1 MNRTIETL
9 GVGLV
14 RLLCYCYGG
23 FLLVVCAACFSA
35 SQTKTV
41 IDALHPSVAV
51 LAIVVLGA
59 AIYVFNRTV
68 IMPIHHLLLSGL
80 FKISEQT
87 RGTAEHAEFSGNP
100 LRYLGEILGVPFRR
114 RITAYD
120 TLRRSDFFPDKESLN
135 VAHAE
140 NSLLVMTG
148 VGLVVA
154 AGLALSQGKSVVLT
168 LTLLILAIV
177 FLAAS
182 FRAEW
187 VQLSVE
193 CSLIKDRPVEAMKI
207 LARMG
212 LLRPED
218 IESTREMKDLK
229 DGEALEMLHDDDIA
243 GGQESPGPDVM

>member
-1 MNRTIETL
+1 MSKTIETL

-23 FLLVVCAACFSA
+23 FLLAVCAACFWA
-35 SQTKTV
+35 SQTQAV
-41 IDALHPSVAV
+41 VDALHPSVAV
-51 LAIVVLGA
+51 LATVVLGA
-59 AIYVFNRTV
+59 AIYVLNRTI
-68 IMPIHHLLLSGL
+68 IMPIHHLLLSCL
-80 FKISEQT
+80 FRISEQA
-87 RGTAEHAEFSGNP
+87 RGAAEHAEFSGNP
-100 LRYLGEILGVPFRR
+100 LRYLAEVLGVPNRR

-120 TLRRSDFFPDKESLN
+120 TLRRSDFFPDKESLD

-140 NSLLVMTG
+140 NGLLVMTG
-148 VGLVVA
+148 VGLVIA
-154 AGLALSQGKSVVLT
+154 AGLALSQGRSFVLT

-229 DGEALEMLHDDDIA
+229 DGEALEMLRDDVA
-243 GGQESPGPDVM
+243 GQEESPGPDAM

>member
-9 GVGLV
+9 GAGLV

-35 SQTKTV
+35 SQTKAL

-51 LAIVVLGA
+51 LAIIVLGA
-59 AIYVFNRTV
+59 AIYVLNRAI
-68 IMPIHHLLLSGL
+68 IMPIHHVLLSCL
-80 FKISEQT
+80 FKISEQA
-87 RGTAEHAEFSGNP
+87 RGAAEHAEFSPNP
-100 LRYLGEILGVPFRR
+100 LRYLGEVLGVPFRR
-114 RITAYD
+114 RIIAYD

-148 VGLVVA
+148 VGLIVA
-154 AGLALSQGKSVVLT
+154 AGLALGQGSSLALT
-168 LTLLILAIV
+168 LTLLILGII

-187 VQLSVE
+187 VQYSVE
-193 CSLIKDRPVEAMKI
+193 CSLLKDRPVEAMRI

-212 LLRPED
+212 ILRPED
-218 IESTREMKDLK
+218 IESTRELKDLK
-229 DGEALEMLHDDDIA
+229 DGEALEMLHDDVA
-243 GGQESPGPDVM
+243 GEQGSPGPDAM